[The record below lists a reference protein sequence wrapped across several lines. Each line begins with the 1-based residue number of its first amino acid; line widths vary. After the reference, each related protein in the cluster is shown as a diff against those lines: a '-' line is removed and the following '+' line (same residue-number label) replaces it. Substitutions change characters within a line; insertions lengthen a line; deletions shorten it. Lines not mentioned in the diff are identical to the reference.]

1 MSEKESIFDLD
12 SVNIETDIMDLK
24 EAAKLKGIISNL
36 TLYENNPKELT
47 EIITSVLCDDN
58 VSYLLTRISQ
68 NPIFQRLFPEFYE
81 RNQYGENVINCQQNS
96 SYHKY
101 GVFKHTLTT
110 ISSVGN
116 PQIPIGDW
124 QKKLL
129 KWTMLLHDLGKPY
142 VKVIYENGTESFAG
156 HDDKSVEIGKEIL
169 DRFFFSDEEKKII
182 LTLIKYHDKY
192 LNEGEITY
200 DNLKFLAE
208 ELDNNK
214 ELFYLLID
222 VKDADA
228 QAKSLEVYNKY
239 KLVKNK
245 YLEFVNSYFT
255 FNDNSEILSGMA
267 DINGTNAIDMDVEES
282 EEFESAEIT
291 KSEMDAIVEG
301 IIDKKNFRFKY
312 QPIIDIQ
319 MKCVYGYEIFTYV
332 DYVKKVNILDIL
344 NHAKDMGNYDKVQQ
358 TILIKAIETFQ
369 SVRSKEANLVFVNS
383 DLHSYDKYINKP
395 RIYDLFEKSNVAIEF
410 QNYDKKDVANVKNI
424 FDTIRDKRGK
434 VAIDNF
440 GTGSLKIDDLNLL
453 DIDYIIPDMS
463 LIKNI
468 AEDENKQKYL
478 SELLT
483 YAVARDINVIAVGVE
498 DFSSMSTLERLGVRY
513 MQGYYFSKPDV
524 TINPINSDIRAGL
537 SKEADTIII

>member
-101 GVFKHTLTT
+101 GVFKHILTT

-255 FNDNSEILSGMA
+255 FNDNSEMLSGMA

-301 IIDKKNFRFKY
+301 IIEKKNFRFKY

-424 FDTIRDKRGK
+424 FDTIREKRGK